1 MESYKALDIK
11 EIKEIS
17 NKTNTTSIVIN
28 TILFLAGLGLI
39 LFVNTSEQTS
49 NLNIMRLSAA
59 WALIIV
65 AIIGLFAKRKHLVY
79 APTGST
85 VKKIDKTYYA
95 SDFETLKSTFKAA
108 TGGQDLPIS
117 GSESV
122 NLVCLYSTDKHF
134 ATYQVCKYGLMETE
148 LLTNVN
154 TLEGEK
160 AETFINTIR

>member
-17 NKTNTTSIVIN
+17 NKTNTTSIAIN
-28 TILFLAGLGLI
+28 TILLLAGLGLI

-49 NLNIMRLSAA
+49 NLNIMRLTAA
-59 WALIIV
+59 WALIIIA
-65 AIIGLFAKRKHLVY
+65 AIGFFAKRKHNVY
-79 APTGST
+79 TPTGST
-85 VKKIDKTYYA
+85 VKKLDKTYYA
-95 SDFETLKSTFKAA
+95 SDFDTLRETFKKA
-108 TGGQDLPIS
+108 TGGQDLTIN

-134 ATYQVCKYGLMETE
+134 AAYQVCKYGMMDTE

-154 TLEGEK
+154 TLEGDK
-160 AETFINTIR
+160 AEAFINAIR

>member
-17 NKTNTTSIVIN
+17 NKTNTTSIAIN
-28 TILFLAGLGLI
+28 TILLLAGLGLI

-122 NLVCLYSTDKHF
+122 NLAMPVLNRQTLCHISSM
-134 ATYQVCKYGLMETE
+134 QIR
-148 LLTNVN
+148 TNGN
-154 TLEGEK
+154 RTSHK
-160 AETFINTIR
+160 RQHS